1 MKKLIN
7 KLLPKLLGTHI
18 NALSMWST
26 KMAAQRAFLIFCTP
40 RSGRVKEDQKS
51 YLNAAKDLQLTVN
64 NEVTIQ
70 TYRWEG
76 KGPTVL
82 LIHGW
87 ESNAYRWHML
97 IKELQK
103 QDYTIIAFD
112 APGHGN
118 SSGKILNVP
127 LYTDSL
133 EVVSQHY
140 RPSYHI
146 GHSIGGLTTVYHYHK
161 HHPAYIKK
169 LVILGAAAQLSE
181 IMKDY
186 QNILGMKNKVMQG
199 LDTLIQQR
207 FGFSFHEFSGYAFAQ
222 SIHVPGL
229 IIHDTY
235 DKITP
240 VEASRG
246 IHKNWK
252 DSTYIET
259 SGLGH
264 SLYQDEVRQH
274 IITFLT

>member
-1 MKKLIN
+1 
-7 KLLPKLLGTHI
+7 
-18 NALSMWST
+18 MWST

-40 RSGRVKEDQKS
+40 RSGRVKEDQKP
-51 YLNAAKDLQLTVN
+51 YLDTAKDLQLTVN
-64 NEVTIQ
+64 NTVTVQ

-76 KGPTVL
+76 SGPTVL

-87 ESNAYRWHML
+87 ESNAHRWHML

-103 QDYTIIAFD
+103 QDYNIIAFD

-140 RPSYHI
+140 QPTYHI

-161 HHPAYIKK
+161 HQPAYIKK

-181 IMKDY
+181 IMEDY
-186 QNILGMKNKVMQG
+186 QNILGMKNKVMRG
-199 LDTLIQQR
+199 LDALIQQR
-207 FGFSFHEFSGYAFAQ
+207 FGFSFHEFSGYAFAR
-222 SIHVPGL
+222 SIKVPGL